1 MSSNHSLNERLKLGG
16 VVDLLDPAAEGGV
29 RHLQHH
35 REAKLVGGADEIV
48 LSGDDHR
55 RRHGEAVPGHQL
67 VQVDLVGAADHRD
80 RVVDHRH
87 ALLHRAAREAVGVV
101 VDRRRLADEQRIELG
116 EPRKVA
122 AGDRL
127 DLDALLLGDPRP
139 VLQGRQVGGRHRL
152 VRIVE
157 DGEGIARSGPVLLGT
172 PFAAGMAVERPVEE
186 VQLGAGE
193 LGHRHRGKA
202 LDLRPVAVLDGDLE
216 HRTAEPVEEQPAEA
230 VEATILD
237 RRRNRPGGGP
247 AGSCR
252 SGRPAPW
259 RGHRRARASAWA

>member
-1 MSSNHSLNERLKLGG
+1 ML
-16 VVDLLDPAAEGGV
+16 PAMIT
-29 RHLQHH
+29 
-35 REAKLVGGADEIV
+35 VGGTAMPFD
-48 LSGDDHR
+48 
-55 RRHGEAVPGHQL
+55 GHQL

-80 RVVDHRH
+80 RVVDDRH

-116 EPRKVA
+116 EPREVA

-139 VLQGRQVGGRHRL
+139 VLEGRQVGGRHLL
-152 VRIVE
+152 VR
-157 DGEGIARSGPVLLGT
+157 DRRGRRRNSAARRDPSC
-172 PFAAGMAVERPVEE
+172 ERHSRRVW
-186 VQLGAGE
+186 LWSASWKKCSSSRRE
-193 LGHRHRGKA
+193 LGHRHGGEA

-237 RRRNRPGGGP
+237 RAEIDQDAGP
-247 AGSCR
+247 ARSCR
-252 SGRPAPW
+252 RRRRAPW
-259 RGHRRARASAWA
+259 RGRRRARAAPARKAGACRGRPWSRPRG